1 MGTLNTISKR
11 RRTMNKTMKTLAA
24 ATLSTMALIAL
35 PVWAADEA
43 LVVGANAGFDDI
55 AGGGYDPLASV
66 AASVPAASV
75 GVTWNCAVTCSAE
88 VAHELGTG
96 TGTLGILDDGVVVAG
111 SERTFEVND
120 NAGIDDLSP
129 IVVSTTARTTMSTA
143 SDPDTFACA
152 AKEGTGNFDINDS
165 LITVV
170 CTDLP

>member
-1 MGTLNTISKR
+1 
-11 RRTMNKTMKTLAA
+11 MNKTMKTLAA
-24 ATLSTMALIAL
+24 ATLSAMALIAL

-55 AGGGYDPLASV
+55 NGAAYDSLASV
-66 AASVPAASV
+66 AASVPATSV
-75 GVTWNCAVTCSAE
+75 GVVWNCAVTCSAE
-88 VAHELGTG
+88 VAHEVSLSKG

-111 SERTFEVND
+111 SERTFEIND

-129 IVVSTTARTTMSTA
+129 IVVSTTARTTMSA
-143 SDPDTFACA
+143 SSDPDTFACA

-165 LITVV
+165 SITVV